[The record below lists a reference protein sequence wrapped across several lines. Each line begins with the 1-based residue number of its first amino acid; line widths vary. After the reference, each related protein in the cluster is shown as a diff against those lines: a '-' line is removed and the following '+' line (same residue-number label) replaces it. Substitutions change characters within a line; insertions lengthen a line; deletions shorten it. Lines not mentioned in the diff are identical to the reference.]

1 MADLRP
7 VYVAGDGDVKG
18 PASASNN
25 FLPLFAD
32 TTGKLLKSSG
42 TGVTTQG
49 LAILDDNTPA
59 EQRNTIGLDQVNNT
73 SDVNKP
79 VSTAQQ
85 TALNLKQD
93 KLNYTPV
100 QQGDGIGQSTNK
112 IFIGF
117 GAGRLKATVD
127 KKDLGNIVF
136 DGNTATES
144 VVGVAKIATGDQVNA
159 GLDDTSIVTP
169 KKMKAAAYIIEK
181 ITGENCQ
188 QAGLTAGGTLP
199 YMRRLS
205 DGEVIH
211 LATREYVDN
220 GLLAKIT
227 SENCQQAGFTAG
239 GTLPYMKKTGGE
251 VVALAVRV
259 NTVLEG
265 STNVPDVAAGSSDE
279 RIANTRFVTKAI
291 AANPAIGVSQ
301 TWQDVTAS
309 RAKGVTYTNNT
320 GRPIQIFIS
329 FDPDGGLSVLRIAGH
344 NFNVKDNSSEFVSAI
359 IPAGTTYSL
368 SAWGL
373 ASTMKWLELR

>member
-18 PASASNN
+18 PASSSNN

-59 EQRNTIGLDQVNNT
+59 EQRNTIGLNQVNNT
-73 SDVNKP
+73 SDINKP

-85 TALNLKQD
+85 TALNSKQD
-93 KLNYTPV
+93 KLLYTPV
-100 QQGDGIGQSTNK
+100 QQGGGIGQGTNK
-112 IFIGF
+112 VYIGW
-117 GAGRLKATVD
+117 GSTTSKLKVTVD
-127 KKDLGNIVF
+127 STDLGNVIF

-144 VVGVAKIATGDQVNA
+144 AVGVAKIATGDQVNA

-188 QAGLTAGGTLP
+188 QAG
-199 YMRRLS
+199 
-205 DGEVIH
+205 
-211 LATREYVDN
+211 
-220 GLLAKIT
+220 
-227 SENCQQAGFTAG
+227 FTAG
-239 GTLPYMKKTGGE
+239 GTLPYMKKADGT
-251 VVALAVRV
+251 VIALAARA

-301 TWQDVTAS
+301 TWQVVTAS
-309 RAKGVTYTNNT
+309 RAINTTYTNT
-320 GRPIQIFIS
+320 TDRPIMVS
-329 FDPDGGLSVLRIAGH
+329 VRSAVDDGYSQLTVGGIVLAASGTSGGGYAGNH
-344 NFNVKDNSSEFVSAI
+344 NTVSAI
-359 IPAGTTYSL
+359 VPGGTSYSYQG
-368 SAWGL
+368 SAIALW
-373 ASTMKWLELR
+373 AELR